1 MATLTEMCKAGML
14 ISALSDQVK
23 KADLSGVSFDT
34 KQYMLEKLQDTF
46 LNVQLDISL
55 AVASSLGQNVSDIME
70 EDNDE

>member
-1 MATLTEMCKAGML
+1 MATLTEMCSAGML

-23 KADLSGVSFDT
+23 KAELPGVSFDT

-70 EDNDE
+70 EDNE